1 MNAASAGDVSLPD
14 QLLELLAGVA
24 PDVDP
29 AAVRHDLE
37 FRDQFDFDSMD
48 LLNFATAIHAR
59 FGIDVPE
66 RDYRRLAS
74 IDLCVAYLRER
85 VPVLGGSA

>member
-1 MNAASAGDVSLPD
+1 MAAAAGASLPS

-29 AAVRHDLE
+29 ATVRHDVA

-48 LLNFATAIHAR
+48 LLNFVTAIHDR

-66 RDYRRLAS
+66 RDYRRLAALDS
-74 IDLCVAYLRER
+74 CVAYLRER
-85 VPVLGGSA
+85 MPSPGEPA

>member
-1 MNAASAGDVSLPD
+1 MNATSANGASLSA

-24 PDVDP
+24 PDIDP
-29 AAVRHDLE
+29 STVRRDVP

-48 LLNFATAIHAR
+48 LLNFAAAIHAR

-74 IDLCVAYLRER
+74 VDACMAYLLER
-85 VPVLGGSA
+85 RSEQDGSA